1 MSLDAYRVFHETAR
15 TGSISRA
22 AGNLYMSQPAVSK
35 SIRLLEER
43 LGIPLFVR
51 LPKGVELTAEGQV
64 FFRYVDQ
71 AMAQITSGERMA
83 GRLQRLEEGVVRVG
97 MSHTLCRHWFLPY
110 LRAFHERHPQLKLQ
124 VYSRTGPETLRMLY
138 AGDLDF
144 GVVSRLEEASG
155 FAFAPLLELEDI
167 FVTSRREQVPAAP
180 IPLGEI
186 TRFPLMLLEGGNTS
200 RQQIERH
207 FERQG
212 IPLKAEIEVSSMDL
226 LIEYA
231 KIGLGV
237 AAVVRSF
244 VAAELT
250 SGELYEIPVVPAPGK
265 RTVGILTNRELPLS
279 HAADAFV
286 RFLSFTGSAR

>member
-1 MSLDAYRVFHETAR
+1 MSLDAYRIFHEAAR
-15 TGSISRA
+15 TGSITRA
-22 AGNLYMSQPAVSK
+22 AGNLFLSQPAVSK
-35 SIRLLEER
+35 SIRQLEER

-51 LPKGVELTAEGQV
+51 LPKGVELTAEGHV
-64 FFRYVDQ
+64 FFRYIDQ
-71 AMAQITSGERMA
+71 AMAQITAGERMA
-83 GRLQRLEEGVVRVG
+83 DRMQRLEAGAVRVG
-97 MSHTLCRHWFLPY
+97 MSHTLCRHWFLPH
-110 LRAFHERHPQLKLQ
+110 LRAFHDLHPHLRLQ

-144 GVVSRLEEASG
+144 GVVSRPEDAAS
-155 FAFAPLLELEDI
+155 FHFAPLLELEDI
-167 FVTSRREQVPAAP
+167 FVTSRRGQVPAAP

-200 RQQIERH
+200 RQGIERH
-207 FERQG
+207 FEQQG

-244 VAAELT
+244 VGVELAA
-250 SGELYEIPVVPAPGK
+250 GELFEIPVEPAPGK
-265 RTVGILTNRELPLS
+265 RTVGILTHGELPLS

-286 RFLSFTGSAR
+286 RFLLQPRA